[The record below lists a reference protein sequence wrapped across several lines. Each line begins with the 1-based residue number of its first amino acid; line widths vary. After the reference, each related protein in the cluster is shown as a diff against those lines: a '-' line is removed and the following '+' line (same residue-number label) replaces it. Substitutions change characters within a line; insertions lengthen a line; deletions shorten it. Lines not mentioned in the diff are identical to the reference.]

1 MKRLLT
7 DFILILSAN
16 QFAYAQYNDDEIEMV
31 EQLIED
37 GDKDDGLEADE
48 EIQDD
53 LMNDEIES
61 EEMEDPFTKL
71 EDLYKK
77 EESEESADENDNE
90 EIKDDE
96 ILFGEGL
103 GLDSLDA
110 VEIVVLLQRNFGIE
124 VKDMKEGQKIF
135 YSIDTLANYVYEN
148 R

>member
-1 MKRLLT
+1 MPEIRKKLKELLVEN
-7 DFILILSAN
+7 LS
-16 QFAYAQYNDDEIEMV
+16 
-31 EQLIED
+31 
-37 GDKDDGLEADE
+37 LEG
-48 EIQDD
+48 IK
-53 LMNDEIES
+53 
-61 EEMEDPFTKL
+61 P
-71 EDLYKK
+71 
-77 EESEESADENDNE
+77 E

-148 R
+148 M